1 MSAPDTTL
9 PAPTDAETR
18 GEADGPAPEP
28 APRETF
34 EVRRRVGLP
43 ALLGAAA
50 AVTGVAYLARAGSG
64 GSPLEWAVGV
74 VMVLVAAAYGLALL
88 DSRAPLMV
96 ADRHGVRLRRGRA
109 WTGVAWPEVE
119 LVEHLPRRGLL
130 RDGWILVAQAHD
142 DDLVVPLSLSTRLV
156 DVAPAEVSVALD
168 ELADGLTEVVEIDPA
183 LAEEPVEEPIE
194 GEDAEVGALDEP
206 VELVEPEAQDAQ
218 DDEAAP
224 VTEAVVGADAPEPTR
239 PLPPA
244 AVQTVT
250 DASTSAEPV
259 TESVSEPVRPVVAS
273 PTPSPLRESRPAVR
287 AHVEGATVRRL
298 DPAQDPEAAAVRL
311 PEHVELHREA
321 EPDPEQLVL
330 DEFVVEPAPDPVIGP
345 ELAAARAR
353 LGLTVDQLSERT
365 RIRPHVI
372 EALEVDDF
380 APCGGDFYARG
391 HLRTLARILGVDAEP
406 LLATYAE
413 RYADAPIDPRRV
425 FAAELASARGGAL
438 RSTRGP
444 SWSVLVAA
452 VMAVVLVWSIARLV
466 MDDGPNVQPQVR
478 GINSSGGV
486 NNSFAQAAAEPLP
499 VVITA
504 AGGGARVVARDGAGE
519 IVFDGQLAFNQS
531 QSFQAAPPVRIST
544 TDGSLEVTLDG
555 EERGAVGS
563 TGQQAQQ
570 TYVVR

>member
-1 MSAPDTTL
+1 M
-9 PAPTDAETR
+9 
-18 GEADGPAPEP
+18 
-28 APRETF
+28 
-34 EVRRRVGLP
+34 RRRVGLP
-43 ALLGAAA
+43 AVLGAAA
-50 AVTGVAYLARAGSG
+50 AVTGVAYLARASSG
-64 GSPLEWAVGV
+64 GSLLEWAVGA

-119 LVEHLPRRGLL
+119 LVEHLPRRGLV
-130 RDGWILVAQAHD
+130 RDGWILVARAHD

-183 LAEEPVEEPIE
+183 LAEEPADEPADEPLEDEVEA
-194 GEDAEVGALDEP
+194 GEIGALDQDVT
-206 VELVEPEAQDAQ
+206 VEQEPEAGVVVAD
-218 DDEAAP
+218 AP
-224 VTEAVVGADAPEPTR
+224 VVDPAGTHDGPEPTR
-239 PLPPA
+239 PLPP
-244 AVQTVT
+244 
-250 DASTSAEPV
+250 
-259 TESVSEPVRPVVAS
+259 PVRPVVAS

-287 AHVEGATVRRL
+287 AHVEGATARRL
-298 DPAQDPEAAAVRL
+298 DLDEDPEATAVRL
-311 PEHVELHREA
+311 PEHVEPHRGSDPELEQLA
-321 EPDPEQLVL
+321 LDEPDQ
-330 DEFVVEPAPDPVIGP
+330 FVVEPAPDPVIGP
-345 ELAAARAR
+345 QLAGARTR

-406 LLATYAE
+406 LLATYTE

-438 RSTRGP
+438 RPTRGP

-466 MDDGPNVQPQVR
+466 MDDGPSVQPQVR

-486 NNSFAQAAAEPLP
+486 NNDFASAAEPLP

>member
-1 MSAPDTTL
+1 MSAPDTTPTPHAGEQPEEQSAVA
-9 PAPTDAETR
+9 PAA
-18 GEADGPAPEP
+18 PA
-28 APRETF
+28 AVRETV

-43 ALLGAAA
+43 AVLGAAA
-50 AVTGVAYLARAGSG
+50 AVTGVAYLARASSG
-64 GSPLEWAVGV
+64 GSLLEWAVGV
-74 VMVLVAAAYGLALL
+74 VMVLVAMAYVLALL

-119 LVEHLPRRGLL
+119 LVEHLPRRGLV
-130 RDGWILVAQAHD
+130 RDGWILVARAHD

-156 DVAPAEVSVALD
+156 DVAPAEVSAALD
-168 ELADGLTEVVEIDPA
+168 ELADGLTEVVEIDPT
-183 LAEEPVEEPIE
+183 LAEDGVVED
-194 GEDAEVGALDEP
+194 GVAEDVVSEDDLVDAVDDGQESDALVPDVMAP
-206 VELVEPEAQDAQ
+206 
-218 DDEAAP
+218 DDESWRGH
-224 VTEAVVGADAPEPTR
+224 VVQGDGESSASEVAAPEPTR
-239 PLPPA
+239 PLPPM
-244 AVQTVT
+244 
-250 DASTSAEPV
+250 PV
-259 TESVSEPVRPVVAS
+259 ALRPVVAS
-273 PTPSPLRESRPAVR
+273 PTPAPLRESRPAVR
-287 AHVEGATVRRL
+287 AQVEGATARRL
-298 DPAQDPEAAAVRL
+298 DPADDPDATAVRL
-311 PEHVELHREA
+311 PEHAELHREA
-321 EPDPEQLVL
+321 EPDLEELVL
-330 DEFVVEPAPDPVIGP
+330 DELVVEPAPDPVIGP
-345 ELAAARAR
+345 ELAGARTR

-372 EALEVDDF
+372 EAIEVDDF

-391 HLRTLARILGVDAEP
+391 HLRTLSRILGVDAEP
-406 LLATYAE
+406 LLETYTE
-413 RYADAPIDPRRV
+413 RYADAPVDPRRV
-425 FAAELASARGGAL
+425 FAAELATARGGAL

-466 MDDGPNVQPQVR
+466 MDDGPSVQPQVR

>member
-9 PAPTDAETR
+9 PVPH
-18 GEADGPAPEP
+18 EADCRPEGEETTP
-28 APRETF
+28 DPGPRETF
-34 EVRRRVGLP
+34 EVRRRIGLP
-43 ALLGAAA
+43 AALGAAA
-50 AVTGVAYLARAGSG
+50 AVTGVAYLARASSG

-130 RDGWILVAQAHD
+130 RDGWILVAPAHD
-142 DDLVVPLSLSTRLV
+142 EDLVVPLSLSTRLV
-156 DVAPAEVSVALD
+156 DVVPADVSTALD

-183 LAEEPVEEPIE
+183 LAEEPVEEPDE
-194 GEDAEVGALDEP
+194 AAEPVDDDGAEIGALDGVTEKLDAEP
-206 VELVEPEAQDAQ
+206 DDQPVVVAGAA
-218 DDEAAP
+218 DDEPAP
-224 VTEAVVGADAPEPTR
+224 ADERVVGTGAPEPTR
-239 PLPPA
+239 PLPP
-244 AVQTVT
+244 V
-250 DASTSAEPV
+250 
-259 TESVSEPVRPVVAS
+259 VSELVAEAARPVVAS

-287 AHVEGATVRRL
+287 AHVDGATARRL
-298 DPAQDPEAAAVRL
+298 DPADDPEATAVRL
-311 PEHVELHREA
+311 PEHVELHRES
-321 EPDPEQLVL
+321 EPELEQLVL

-345 ELAAARAR
+345 ELAGARTR

-425 FAAELASARGGAL
+425 FAAELATARGGAL

-466 MDDGPNVQPQVR
+466 MDDGPSVQPQVR

-486 NNSFAQAAAEPLP
+486 NNDFGAAAEPVP

-555 EERGAVGS
+555 AERGAVGS